1 MPNRHIAL
9 LAFFALVGSP
19 ILTGCGKKDPG
30 VSVPEKGSLTEKT
43 EFDFPELKENHKKNM
58 ERWRPTFDK
67 YPAATSHTIIL
78 DDGTKVEI
86 PQKFQGLDLYKT
98 KWAYESFTQEQ
109 FTKIDAACTRE
120 SKRFYIVAGIIDLPE
135 PLRIFCQQA
144 ALVKSGSK
152 KALR

>member
-1 MPNRHIAL
+1 MFNHKAAYTIL
-9 LAFFALVGSP
+9 LALSAVAVLA
-19 ILTGCGKKDPG
+19 GCGKQQPT
-30 VSVPEKGSLTEKT
+30 VSAPEKGVLAEKSK
-43 EFDFPELKENHKKNM
+43 FDFPELKENHEKNM
-58 ERWRPTFDK
+58 ERWKPIFDK
-67 YPAATSHTIIL
+67 YPPATSHAIVL

-98 KWAYESFTQEQ
+98 KWAYESFTKEQ
-109 FTKIDAACTRE
+109 FAKIDAACTRE